1 MTHRDEEGAAYRW
14 ALFATLAVMGAVLV
28 SGAAVG
34 FAVRGMPGLWGA
46 VAGVGVAALSGL
58 TTPAAMMLGY
68 KKEPH
73 VFASYVGAS
82 WLAKMVVIV
91 VGLLA
96 LAQLDSLDRGTFGII
111 ALVAVGAT
119 LVVDLLAV
127 RRARISYTG
136 SGADGSQS

>member
-14 ALFATLAVMGAVLV
+14 ALFATLTVMGAVLV
-28 SGAAVG
+28 IGAAVG
-34 FAVRGMPGLWGA
+34 FAVRGTPGLWAAIAA
-46 VAGVGVAALSGL
+46 VAVAAVSGL

-73 VFASYVGAS
+73 IFASYVGAS

-96 LAQLDSLDRGTFGII
+96 LAQVDSLDRGTFGII